1 MAEQPVMDSATETQN
16 ESVAPTPK
24 PLNTQGEVAD
34 ALKNLLNS
42 EASKTQG
49 TASEEST
56 KEVSDSETNIEETL
70 NDDELLD
77 QIEDE
82 TPLDTNQ
89 ELYTLTINGENVEVT
104 LDELKKGYSRQ
115 SDYTRKTRQLS
126 DDRKALEEKNLETS
140 RVNEEAKIKR
150 DQYEKQ
156 IQILSEQLKQ
166 SEPSKVD
173 LDRLYEDNP
182 AEYVRVKAEQD
193 RRKELL
199 EKANQEQERIQSE
212 KQEEQTKQ
220 YNAYLEQQ
228 RELLSQK
235 LPIYADK
242 EKGPEFV
249 KNLTNYAKEIGYT
262 DQEINM
268 LVDHRSVIMLAN
280 AYRYDKLKKA
290 NLKNKKVTKVS
301 KVVSS
306 SSAKVQ
312 DENEVAKRMKSKKAT
327 LRKTG
332 KVQDAVSVLREM
344 YSQ

>member
-42 EASKTQG
+42 EASKTQE

-56 KEVSDSETNIEETL
+56 KEVNDSETNIEDAFE
-70 NDDELLD
+70 DDELIN

-82 TPLDTNQ
+82 QPSNTNQ
-89 ELYTLTINGENVEVT
+89 ELYRVVVDGQEQEVT
-104 LDELKKGYSRQ
+104 LDELMKGYSRQ
-115 SDYTRKTRQLS
+115 SDYTRKTEKLS
-126 DDRKALEEKNLETS
+126 QDRKSVEELKNQYT
-140 RVNEEAKIKR
+140 RQNEEAKIKR

-173 LDRLYEDNP
+173 LDRLYEDDP

-199 EKANQEQERIQSE
+199 EKASQERQRIQSE
-212 KQEEQTKQ
+212 KQEEQSKQ

-228 RELLSQK
+228 RELLAQK

-249 KNLTNYAKEIGYT
+249 KNLTSYAKEIGYT

-327 LRKTG
+327 LKRTG
-332 KVQDAVSVLREM
+332 KVNDAVSVLREM

>member
-56 KEVSDSETNIEETL
+56 KEVSDSETNIEDAFD
-70 NDDELLD
+70 DDELIN

-82 TPLDTNQ
+82 QPSNTNQ
-89 ELYTLTINGENVEVT
+89 ELYRVVVDGQEQEVT
-104 LDELKKGYSRQ
+104 LDELMKGYSRQ
-115 SDYTRKTRQLS
+115 SDYTRKTEKLS
-126 DDRKALEEKNLETS
+126 QDRKSVEELKNEYT
-140 RVNEEAKIKR
+140 RQNEEAKIKR

-199 EKANQEQERIQSE
+199 EKANQERERIQSE
-212 KQEEQTKQ
+212 KQEEQSKQ

-228 RELLSQK
+228 RELLAQK